1 MQLHILL
8 LGGTILQQ
16 TIDDKFKLGDWFA
29 ILRRDGYIA
38 TPDAYISA
46 PAVLAAVI
54 VNPSA
59 TSEVTLAQAPATGKL
74 N

>member
-1 MQLHILL
+1 MQLHIILV
-8 LGGTILQQ
+8 GGTVLQQ

-46 PAVLAAVI
+46 AAVLAAVI
-54 VNPSA
+54 GNPSA
-59 TSEVTLAQAPATGKL
+59 TSEVTLAHAPVMGKP